1 MKTYIHLQLIAFL
14 VSFLTVSIFAH
25 EENRFVQHLFSLSN
39 IFHYYVFVNPLGEFS
54 KRAFLNGKMD
64 LTAVEGLGDLIS
76 AETEMQRAQALN
88 QMSGSLGSLYESWRD
103 RIAKVYRTT

>member
-1 MKTYIHLQLIAFL
+1 M
-14 VSFLTVSIFAH
+14 
-25 EENRFVQHLFSLSN
+25 LSN
-39 IFHYYVFVNPLGEFS
+39 IFHYYVFLNPQGEFS

-103 RIAKVYRTT
+103 RIAKVSMQHNLVYTQDPLLRIS

>member
-1 MKTYIHLQLIAFL
+1 MFFY
-14 VSFLTVSIFAH
+14 S
-25 EENRFVQHLFSLSN
+25 
-39 IFHYYVFVNPLGEFS
+39 LGEFS

-103 RIAKVYRTT
+103 RIAKVYSIFFFLRNSKCAFHCSYVYMPQYRTS